1 MSLESIVSRVIN
13 DAKGKADE
21 ILKSNTEE
29 VDRIVSRATSEAAR
43 VVEEGEKKA
52 GIVAGE
58 EKRKIMSMA
67 ALENRKRVLTEKQRV
82 IDRAFQEAVKRLVEG
97 DLNRYRSFLK
107 KQFLGA
113 SPDGDE
119 EILFSARDLDRL
131 GKGFVDELN
140 KSLESENKRREIT
153 LVDEPAGII
162 GGLILRKGR
171 KEINCAVEALLGSM
185 RDSIEGEVAGIL
197 FPGEDGE

>member
-1 MSLESIVSRVIN
+1 MSLESIVSKVVN
-13 DAKGKADE
+13 DARAKADE

-29 VDRIVSRATSEAAR
+29 VDRIMSRAIGEAAQLMK
-43 VVEEGEKKA
+43 EGEEKA
-52 GIVAGE
+52 GRAAEE

-82 IDRAFQEAVKRLVEG
+82 IDRAFQEAVVRLVEG
-97 DLNRYRSFLK
+97 DTDAYRSFLK

-119 EILFSARDLDRL
+119 EISFSRMDLERL

-140 KSLESENKRREIT
+140 ESLESGTIA
-153 LVDEPAGII
+153 LCDEPAGIV
-162 GGLILRKGR
+162 GGFILRKGR
-171 KEINCAVEALLGSM
+171 TEMNCAVEALLGSM

-197 FPGEDGE
+197 FPGEAGE